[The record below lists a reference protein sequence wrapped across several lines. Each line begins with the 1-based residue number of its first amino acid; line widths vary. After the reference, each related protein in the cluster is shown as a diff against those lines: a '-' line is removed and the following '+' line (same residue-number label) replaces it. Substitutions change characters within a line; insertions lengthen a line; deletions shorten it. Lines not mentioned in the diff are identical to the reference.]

1 MMVYSRVIPCKEP
14 LLHHCGVSGIF
25 SETPTNIP
33 EYLFYSLFAQQ
44 HRGQESTGIV
54 YRKDSGQLVSYKDL
68 GMVYTVLSRYLDKSK
83 RSTVGIGHVRYSTR
97 GGNRVENVQPILV
110 TCNKGEIALGHNGNI
125 SNTEKLKKRL
135 FSEGSIFQSTSDT
148 ELILHLISRSRQAD
162 FRKALPETLRQLE
175 GAFSMVM
182 IHDDELIAMRDPN
195 GFRPLYIGTKDGT
208 TVIASESC
216 ALDILSIN
224 DYRSVESG
232 EIVYISREGTE
243 RERFAEVR
251 AKSQCIFELIY
262 FARPDSNV
270 FDESVHDAR
279 KKMGSALADIDPY
292 NGDIVV
298 PVPDSGNIAALG
310 YAERSGTPFEM
321 GLQRNHYAGRSFI
334 LPTTAERELAVKMK
348 LHPVKTAI
356 RGKRVILIDDSIVRG
371 TTSRMLVKLL
381 RDSGAKEIHLRL
393 SSPEIRY
400 PCYFGID
407 TPTRDELI
415 SNRLKSDALAR
426 KIGADSVMFLPEEK
440 LVSCV
445 KKPEDY
451 CLACFNG
458 RYPVPIAG
466 SQK

>member
-1 MMVYSRVIPCKEP
+1 MMVYSRVIPCKEA

-44 HRGQESTGIV
+44 HRGQESAGIV
-54 YRKDSGQLVSYKDL
+54 YRKDDGRLVSYKDL
-68 GMVYTVLSRYLDKSK
+68 GMVSTVLSRYLDKSK
-83 RSTVGIGHVRYSTR
+83 RSTVGIGHVRYSTH

-110 TCNKGEIALGHNGNI
+110 TCNKGDIALGHNGNI
-125 SNTEKLKKRL
+125 SNTAELKKRL

-148 ELILHLISRSRQAD
+148 ELILHLISRSKQTN
-162 FRKALPETLRQLE
+162 FRKALSETLCRLE

-182 IHDDELIAMRDPN
+182 IHDDELIAMRDPK
-195 GFRPLYIGTKDGT
+195 GFRPLYIGTKNGT

-216 ALDILSIN
+216 ALDILRIK
-224 DYRSVESG
+224 DYRSVETG
-232 EIVYISREGTE
+232 EIVYIGRQGTE
-243 RERFAEVR
+243 SERFA
-251 AKSQCIFELIY
+251 AAGKKSQCIFELIY

-279 KKMGSALADIDPY
+279 KKMGSALAEIDTFD
-292 NGDIVV
+292 GDIVV

-310 YAERSGTPFEM
+310 YAERSGIPFEM

-334 LPTTAERELAVKMK
+334 LPTTAERELAVRMK

-356 RGKRVILIDDSIVRG
+356 KGKRVILIDDSIVRG
-371 TTSRMLVKLL
+371 TTSRILVKLL

-393 SSPEIRY
+393 SSPEIKY

-407 TPTRDELI
+407 TPTREELI
-415 SNRLKSDALAR
+415 SNRLKSDEIAR
-426 KIGADSVMFLPEEK
+426 EIGADSVMFLPVEK
-440 LVSCV
+440 LVTCV
-445 KKPEDY
+445 KKPADY
-451 CLACFNG
+451 CLACFSG
-458 RYPVPIAG
+458 DYPVPVCENGA
-466 SQK
+466 